1 MFLYIYN
8 TYRASVTKCS
18 TCPKDPVAVAIYKT
32 INYFFQD
39 EDDVDMIREADQPVH
54 LVRSL
59 ERQVLRQQSEIAN
72 LKSIIEDLRSSLQ
85 LSDAQNLALQ
95 VDLIN
100 LCWV

>member
-1 MFLYIYN
+1 
-8 TYRASVTKCS
+8 
-18 TCPKDPVAVAIYKT
+18 
-32 INYFFQD
+32 
-39 EDDVDMIREADQPVH
+39 MIREADQPVN

-95 VDLIN
+95 VDLIIAR
-100 LCWV
+100 LS